1 MNVRGYAAIP
11 IPGVDIRCHGLQP
24 SVPSNKVKITKL
36 ETQLRLGVY
45 ANASLPRLVAELVLQ
60 SAARSTV
67 TRTSKKYGQLRG
79 RLRPRCVGG
88 VRRGSRRSRGA
99 AERVDALAEEAERV
113 DALAEAERVDAL
125 AEAANSL

>member
-1 MNVRGYAAIP
+1 MIISHCPEV
-11 IPGVDIRCHGLQP
+11 V
-24 SVPSNKVKITKL
+24 NKVKITKL

-60 SAARSTV
+60 SAARST
-67 TRTSKKYGQLRG
+67 SKQYGQLRG

>member
-1 MNVRGYAAIP
+1 MAFSHQYLV
-11 IPGVDIRCHGLQP
+11 
-24 SVPSNKVKITKL
+24 NKVKITKL